1 MVLFR
6 VQRGFGARER
16 ECRQNLRFME
26 EHRIPETLEEAYRL
40 RDAAEG
46 LPDWD
51 FYQDHVYRLRRE
63 EYRARGIRTEISSR
77 RRERQS
83 AIEFSR
89 EMFFLEV
96 SEISGEGL
104 SGREARAAQQEARR
118 YATRLDTHAFLKQLA
133 SPHSGAVDLYRR
145 NYLEMLRMGKSPNEA
160 YYLSRVIGL
169 AGEGEFR
176 RAVENVQQAGYPKGR
191 FPYLVEKTA
200 IQIRDLPGGMI
211 LILLTFFAS
220 LFAFVWATGAWG
232 NAGTGAIFFISLGLI
247 AAGALMLISAAFIVT
262 FIRSINK

>member
-1 MVLFR
+1 
-6 VQRGFGARER
+6 
-16 ECRQNLRFME
+16 ME
-26 EHRIPETLEEAYRL
+26 ERKIPDTLEEAYRM
-40 RDAAEG
+40 RDGTDDLE
-46 LPDWD
+46 DWD
-51 FYQDHVYRLRRE
+51 FYQEHVYRLRRE

-96 SEISGEGL
+96 AEIAGQGR

-145 NYLEMLRMGKSPNEA
+145 NYLELLRMSKSPAEA

-169 AGEGEFR
+169 AEDEEFR
-176 RAVENVQQAGYPKGR
+176 RSIENVQTSGYPKGR
-191 FPYLVEKTA
+191 LPYVVEKTA

-232 NAGTGAIFFISLGLI
+232 PEASAGAIFFISLGLV
-247 AAGALMLISAAFIVT
+247 AAGALMLVSAIFIVT

>member
-1 MVLFR
+1 M
-6 VQRGFGARER
+6 GER
-16 ECRQNLRFME
+16 
-26 EHRIPETLEEAYRL
+26 RIPETLEEAYRL
-40 RDAAEG
+40 RDTADSLQER
-46 LPDWD
+46 D
-51 FYQDHVYRLRRE
+51 FYQEQVYHLRRE
-63 EYRARGIRTEISSR
+63 EYRSRGIRTEISSR

-96 SEISGEGL
+96 AEISRHGPG
-104 SGREARAAQQEARR
+104 ARAAQHEARR

-133 SPHSGAVDLYRR
+133 SPHSGAVELYRR
-145 NYLEMLRMGKSPNEA
+145 NYLELLRMGKSPSEA

-169 AGEGEFR
+169 AGEEEFR
-176 RAVENVQQAGYPKGR
+176 YALQSVRETGYPARGGVAYAVERA
-191 FPYLVEKTA
+191 A

-220 LFAFVWATGAWG
+220 LFAFVWATQTWNTAE
-232 NAGTGAIFFISLGLI
+232 AGTIFFVSLGLI
-247 AAGALMLISAAFIVT
+247 SAGALMLISAIFIVT

>member
-1 MVLFR
+1 
-6 VQRGFGARER
+6 
-16 ECRQNLRFME
+16 ME
-26 EHRIPETLEEAYRL
+26 ERRIPETLEEAYRL
-40 RDAAEG
+40 RDTAASLQER
-46 LPDWD
+46 D
-51 FYQDHVYRLRRE
+51 FYQEQVYQMRRE
-63 EYRARGIRTEISSR
+63 EYRSRGIRTEISSR

-96 SEISGEGL
+96 SEISGRDRGP
-104 SGREARAAQQEARR
+104 REARTAQHEARR

-133 SPHSGAVDLYRR
+133 SPHSGAVELYRR
-145 NYLEMLRMGKSPNEA
+145 NFLELLRMGKSPGEA

-169 AGEGEFR
+169 AGEGEFD
-176 RAVENVQQAGYPKGR
+176 RAVAYVQQTGYPTKGR
-191 FPYLVEKTA
+191 LAYAVEKTA

-220 LFAFVWATGAWG
+220 LFAFVWATQTWG
-232 NAGTGAIFFISLGLI
+232 EAGTGTIFFVSLGLI
-247 AAGALMLISAAFIVT
+247 AAGGLMLISAIFIVT

>member
-1 MVLFR
+1 
-6 VQRGFGARER
+6 
-16 ECRQNLRFME
+16 ME
-26 EHRIPETLEEAYRL
+26 ERRIPETLEEAYRL
-40 RDAAEG
+40 RDTADS
-46 LPDWD
+46 LQDRD
-51 FYQDHVYRLRRE
+51 FYQEQVYHLRRE
-63 EYRARGIRTEISSR
+63 EYRSRGIRTEISSR

-96 SEISGEGL
+96 AEISRHGPGA
-104 SGREARAAQQEARR
+104 RETRAAQHEARK

-133 SPHSGAVDLYRR
+133 SPHSGAVELYRR
-145 NYLEMLRMGKSPNEA
+145 NYLELLRMGKSPGEA

-169 AGEGEFR
+169 VRDEEF
-176 RAVENVQQAGYPKGR
+176 QQVLESVRETGFPTKGR
-191 FPYLVEKTA
+191 LAYTVEKAA

-220 LFAFVWATGAWG
+220 LFAFVWASKMWG
-232 NAGTGAIFFISLGLI
+232 PPASAGTIFFVSLGLV
-247 AAGALMLISAAFIVT
+247 AAGGLMVISAVFIVT

>member
-1 MVLFR
+1 
-6 VQRGFGARER
+6 
-16 ECRQNLRFME
+16 ME
-26 EHRIPETLEEAYRL
+26 ERRIPETLEEAYGL
-40 RDAAEG
+40 RDSAGSLQER
-46 LPDWD
+46 D
-51 FYQDHVYRLRRE
+51 FYQEQVYLLRRE
-63 EYRARGIRTEISSR
+63 EYRSRGIRTEISSR

-83 AIEFSR
+83 ALEFSR

-96 SEISGEGL
+96 AEISGRR
-104 SGREARAAQQEARR
+104 SGSREARATQQDARR

-133 SPHSGAVDLYRR
+133 SPHSGAVELYRR
-145 NYLEMLRMGKSPNEA
+145 NYLELLRMGKSPAEA

-176 RAVENVQQAGYPKGR
+176 RATESVRESGYPTRGR
-191 FPYLVEKTA
+191 LAYTVEKTA

-220 LFAFVWATGAWG
+220 LFAFVWATQTWSQAG
-232 NAGTGAIFFISLGLI
+232 AGTIFFVSLGLI
-247 AAGALMLISAAFIVT
+247 AASALMLISAIFIVT

>member
-1 MVLFR
+1 
-6 VQRGFGARER
+6 
-16 ECRQNLRFME
+16 ME
-26 EHRIPETLEEAYRL
+26 ERRIPETLEEAYRL
-40 RDAAEG
+40 RDSAGSLQER
-46 LPDWD
+46 D
-51 FYQDHVYRLRRE
+51 FYQEQVYALRRE
-63 EYRARGIRTEISSR
+63 EYRSRGIRTEISSR

-83 AIEFSR
+83 ALEFSR

-96 SEISGEGL
+96 AEISGR
-104 SGREARAAQQEARR
+104 SGSREARAAQHEARR

-133 SPHSGAVDLYRR
+133 SPHSGAVELYRR
-145 NYLEMLRMGKSPNEA
+145 NYLELLRMGKPPAEA

-176 RAVENVQQAGYPKGR
+176 RAAESVRESGYPTRGKLA
-191 FPYLVEKTA
+191 YTVEKTA

-220 LFAFVWATGAWG
+220 LFAFVWATQTWDQAG
-232 NAGTGAIFFISLGLI
+232 AGTIFFVSLGLI
-247 AAGALMLISAAFIVT
+247 AAGGLMLISAIFIVT

>member
-1 MVLFR
+1 MPGVVGGEEL
-6 VQRGFGARER
+6 
-16 ECRQNLRFME
+16 RQAGGME
-26 EHRIPETLEEAYRL
+26 ERRTPETLEEAYRL
-40 RDAAEG
+40 RDSAASIPER
-46 LPDWD
+46 D
-51 FYQDHVYRLRRE
+51 FYQEQVYRLRRE

-83 AIEFSR
+83 ALEFSR

-96 SEISGEGL
+96 SEIVRRRNENGGEPG
-104 SGREARAAQQEARR
+104 GRSERVSQNEVRR
-118 YATRLDTHAFLKQLA
+118 YTNRLDTHAFLKQLA
-133 SPHSGAVDLYRR
+133 SPHSGAVELYRR
-145 NYLEMLRMGKSPNEA
+145 NYLELLRSGKSPKEA

-176 RAVENVQQAGYPKGR
+176 GALENVRRTGYPKGHL
-191 FPYLVEKTA
+191 PYVVEKAA

-220 LFAFVWATGAWG
+220 LFAFVWATGAWDQ
-232 NAGTGAIFFISLGLI
+232 ADSSTLFFVALGLV
-247 AAGALMLISAAFIVT
+247 AAGGLMLVSAIFIVT

>member
-1 MVLFR
+1 
-6 VQRGFGARER
+6 
-16 ECRQNLRFME
+16 ME
-26 EHRIPETLEEAYRL
+26 ERRIPESLEEAYRL
-40 RDAAEG
+40 RDTADS
-46 LPDWD
+46 LQDRD
-51 FYQDHVYRLRRE
+51 FYQEQVYHLRRE
-63 EYRARGIRTEISSR
+63 EYRSRGIRTEISSR

-96 SEISGEGL
+96 AEISGQARSG
-104 SGREARAAQQEARR
+104 GREARASQLEARR

-133 SPHSGAVDLYRR
+133 SPHSGAVELYRR
-145 NYLEMLRMGKSPNEA
+145 NYLQLLRMGKSPSEA

-169 AGEGEFR
+169 ANDGEFR
-176 RAVENVQQAGYPKGR
+176 RAVESVRETGYPARGGVA
-191 FPYLVEKTA
+191 YAVERAA

-220 LFAFVWATGAWG
+220 LFAFVWATQTWDSAE
-232 NAGTGAIFFISLGLI
+232 AGTIFFVSLGLI
-247 AAGALMLISAAFIVT
+247 AAGALMLISAIFIVT

>member
-1 MVLFR
+1 
-6 VQRGFGARER
+6 
-16 ECRQNLRFME
+16 ME
-26 EHRIPETLEEAYRL
+26 EQRIPKTLEEAYRL
-40 RDAAEG
+40 RDAASSLLER
-46 LPDWD
+46 D
-51 FYQDHVYRLRRE
+51 FYQEQVYRLRRE
-63 EYRARGIRTEISSR
+63 EYRSRGIRTEISSR

-96 SEISGEGL
+96 SEIAGRS
-104 SGREARAAQQEARR
+104 SGRQGGRAARGAQQEARR

-133 SPHSGAVDLYRR
+133 SPHSGAVELYRR
-145 NYLEMLRMGKSPNEA
+145 NYLELLRMGKSPSEA

-176 RAVENVQQAGYPKGR
+176 HALQSVRETGYPARGSVAYALER
-191 FPYLVEKTA
+191 AA

-220 LFAFVWATGAWG
+220 LFAFVWATQTWDNAK
-232 NAGTGAIFFISLGLI
+232 AGTIFFVSLGLI
-247 AAGALMLISAAFIVT
+247 AAGALMLISAIFIVT

>member
-1 MVLFR
+1 
-6 VQRGFGARER
+6 
-16 ECRQNLRFME
+16 ME
-26 EHRIPETLEEAYRL
+26 ERRIPETIEEAYSL
-40 RDAAEG
+40 RDEAGSLAER
-46 LPDWD
+46 DY
-51 FYQDHVYRLRRE
+51 YQEHVYRLRRE

-96 SEISGEGL
+96 SEIAGRLSGRPG
-104 SGREARAAQQEARR
+104 GREARAAQHEARR
-118 YATRLDTHAFLKQLA
+118 YASRLDTHAFLKQLA
-133 SPHSGAVDLYRR
+133 SPHSGAVELYRR
-145 NYLEMLRMGKSPNEA
+145 NYLELLRAGKSPSEA

-169 AGEGEFR
+169 AGEEEFR
-176 RAVENVQQAGYPKGR
+176 RALESVRGTGYPTRGR
-191 FPYLVEKTA
+191 LAYAVEKAA

-220 LFAFVWATGAWG
+220 LFAFVWATKTWG
-232 NAGTGAIFFISLGLI
+232 PEASSGTIFFVSLGLV
-247 AAGALMLISAAFIVT
+247 AAGGLMLISAVFIVT

>member
-1 MVLFR
+1 M
-6 VQRGFGARER
+6 GER
-16 ECRQNLRFME
+16 
-26 EHRIPETLEEAYRL
+26 RIPETLEEAYRL
-40 RDAAEG
+40 RDTADSLQER
-46 LPDWD
+46 D
-51 FYQDHVYRLRRE
+51 FYQEQVYHLRRE
-63 EYRARGIRTEISSR
+63 EYRSRGIRTEISSR

-96 SEISGEGL
+96 AEISGQAPG
-104 SGREARAAQQEARR
+104 GRGAQHEARR

-133 SPHSGAVDLYRR
+133 SPHSGAVELYRR
-145 NYLEMLRMGKSPNEA
+145 NYLELLRMGKSPSEA

-176 RAVENVQQAGYPKGR
+176 QAVESVRETGYPARGGVA
-191 FPYLVEKTA
+191 YAVERAA

-220 LFAFVWATGAWG
+220 LFAFVWATQTWG
-232 NAGTGAIFFISLGLI
+232 DKAEAGTIFFVSLGLI
-247 AAGALMLISAAFIVT
+247 AAGALMLISAIFIVT

>member
-1 MVLFR
+1 
-6 VQRGFGARER
+6 
-16 ECRQNLRFME
+16 ME
-26 EHRIPETLEEAYRL
+26 DRSIPETLEEAYRL
-40 RDAAEG
+40 RDSAES
-46 LPDWD
+46 LQERD
-51 FYQDHVYRLRRE
+51 FYQEQVYHLRRE
-63 EYRARGIRTEISSR
+63 EYRSRGIRTEISSR

-96 SEISGEGL
+96 AEISGRASGRPG
-104 SGREARAAQQEARR
+104 GREARAAQHEARR

-133 SPHSGAVDLYRR
+133 TPHSGAVELYRR
-145 NYLEMLRMGKSPNEA
+145 NYLELLRMGKSPAEA

-169 AGEGEFR
+169 AGESEFR
-176 RAVENVQQAGYPKGR
+176 RAVESVEETGYPTRGR
-191 FPYLVEKTA
+191 IAYAVERAA

-220 LFAFVWATGAWG
+220 LFAFVWATQTWDSAG
-232 NAGTGAIFFISLGLI
+232 AGTIFFVSLGLI
-247 AAGALMLISAAFIVT
+247 AAGGLMLISAIFIVT

>member
-1 MVLFR
+1 M
-6 VQRGFGARER
+6 GER
-16 ECRQNLRFME
+16 
-26 EHRIPETLEEAYRL
+26 RIPETLEEAYRL
-40 RDAAEG
+40 RDTADSLQER
-46 LPDWD
+46 D
-51 FYQDHVYRLRRE
+51 FYQEQVYHLRRE
-63 EYRARGIRTEISSR
+63 EYRSRGIRTEISSR

-96 SEISGEGL
+96 AEISRHGPG
-104 SGREARAAQQEARR
+104 ARAAQQEARK

-133 SPHSGAVDLYRR
+133 SPHSGAVELYRR
-145 NYLEMLRMGKSPNEA
+145 NYLELLRMGKSPSEA

-176 RAVENVQQAGYPKGR
+176 HALQSVRETGYPARGGVAYAVERA
-191 FPYLVEKTA
+191 A

-220 LFAFVWATGAWG
+220 LFAFVWATQTWDTAE
-232 NAGTGAIFFISLGLI
+232 AGTIFFVSLGLI
-247 AAGALMLISAAFIVT
+247 AAGALMLISAIFIVT
-262 FIRSINK
+262 FIRSMNK

>member
-1 MVLFR
+1 
-6 VQRGFGARER
+6 
-16 ECRQNLRFME
+16 ME
-26 EHRIPETLEEAYRL
+26 DRRRPETLEEAYRL
-40 RDAAEG
+40 RDSAES
-46 LPDWD
+46 LQERD
-51 FYQDHVYRLRRE
+51 FYQEQVYHLRRE
-63 EYRARGIRTEISSR
+63 EYRSRGIRTEISSR

-96 SEISGEGL
+96 AEISGRA
-104 SGREARAAQQEARR
+104 SGRPGGRDARAAQHEARR

-133 SPHSGAVDLYRR
+133 SPHSGAVELYRR
-145 NYLEMLRMGKSPNEA
+145 NYLELLRMGKSPAEA

-169 AGEGEFR
+169 AGESEFR
-176 RAVENVQQAGYPKGR
+176 RAVESVEETGYPTRGR
-191 FPYLVEKTA
+191 LAYAVERAA

-220 LFAFVWATGAWG
+220 LFAFVWATQTWDSAG
-232 NAGTGAIFFISLGLI
+232 AGTIFFVSLGLI
-247 AAGALMLISAAFIVT
+247 AAGGLMLISAIFIVT

>member
-1 MVLFR
+1 M
-6 VQRGFGARER
+6 RER
-16 ECRQNLRFME
+16 
-26 EHRIPETLEEAYRL
+26 RIPETLEEAYRL
-40 RDAAEG
+40 RDEAVSLAER
-46 LPDWD
+46 D
-51 FYQDHVYRLRRE
+51 FYQEHIYSLRRE
-63 EYRARGIRTEISSR
+63 EYRSRGIRTEISSR

-96 SEISGEGL
+96 AEIA
-104 SGREARAAQQEARR
+104 GRGAGRQGSRGARAAKQEARR
-118 YATRLDTHAFLKQLA
+118 YATRIDTHAFLKQLA
-133 SPHSGAVDLYRR
+133 SPHSGAVELYRR
-145 NYLEMLRMGKSPNEA
+145 NYLELLRSGKPPREA

-169 AGEGEFR
+169 VGEAEFR
-176 RAVENVQQAGYPKGR
+176 GILENVRRTGYPKGHL
-191 FPYLVEKTA
+191 PYAVEKAA

-232 NAGTGAIFFISLGLI
+232 QASPGTIVFVGLGLI
-247 AAGALMLISAAFIVT
+247 AAGGLMLVSAVFIVT